1 MSPTL
6 TIQLD
11 DGTLGELERCL
22 VAVNG
27 SMAACSSVRY
37 HFYKTPKCQ
46 RTKSVVQVK
55 LKKHLGTYIVGSV
68 AAQTQQAPLSIRS
81 VLESTRLK
89 NVVRHT
95 WTGQRRT

>member
-1 MSPTL
+1 MPGRREW
-6 TIQLD
+6 QH
-11 DGTLGELERCL
+11 
-22 VAVNG
+22 G

-37 HFYKTPKCQ
+37 PFYKTPKCQ